1 MRSALQL
8 SDAEDELGDWLE
20 RHGVEEGWGAG
31 LDTRRG
37 RASTSRGAT
46 GLRSLLAGPALRPGL
61 EWVAGTMAMG
71 ALLGELREATGRV
84 SELVNAVRSYT
95 QMDRAALQPVDVVEG
110 LESTLVI
117 LHHKLK
123 KSIEVVRDYAP
134 DLPRIDA
141 YAGELNQVW
150 TNLIDNAID
159 AIDGVG
165 TLRVTTRAD
174 DAVGR
179 RGDRRHRPGLAPE
192 VAARAFDAFFTT
204 KDVGRGTGLGLDI
217 ARRVVVERHA
227 GAITIGR
234 EGDETVVR
242 VTLPR

>member
-1 MRSALQL
+1 M
-8 SDAEDELGDWLE
+8 
-20 RHGVEEGWGAG
+20 
-31 LDTRRG
+31 
-37 RASTSRGAT
+37 
-46 GLRSLLAGPALRPGL
+46 LR
-61 EWVAGTMAMG
+61 
-71 ALLGELREATGRV
+71 
-84 SELVNAVRSYT
+84 
-95 QMDRAALQPVDVVEG
+95 
-110 LESTLVI
+110 
-117 LHHKLK
+117 HKLPE
-123 KSIEVVRDYAP
+123 IEVVRDHAP

-174 DAVGR
+174 DAMVVVEI
-179 RGDRRHRPGLAPE
+179 GDTGPGLAPE

-217 ARRVVVERHA
+217 ARRVVVERHS